1 MKLTCLQ
8 ENLSRGLNIV
18 GKAVSTRS
26 TLPVLG
32 NVLLATDQSRLKLAA
47 TNLELGINCW
57 IGARIEEKGAI
68 TLPAR
73 TLVDMVN
80 AFTAEKVSMELNVRS
95 KSLRLTCGRSEAN
108 IKGIDAEEFPLIP
121 ESEPDGVEIPSGA
134 FGEMITKTAFAA
146 ATDESR
152 PILTGV
158 LVKFD
163 GERVTMAA
171 ADGFRLSVAYSRL
184 GSPVDEPFTLIIPA
198 NSLKELNRICGDQEQ
213 PIRLTLPAGRG
224 QVIFAIKDVD
234 LVSQLIDGA
243 FPDYDQIIPTSHAT
257 RTVVAT
263 SEMLAACKAADIIAR
278 EAAHTARIRILPDD
292 ELTPGHMVVAAMSA
306 ETGDNETEIDALVD
320 GDPVEVAFNVRYLN
334 EVLSVI
340 ETPQVAVETVSE
352 SNPGVIRPVGNDDF
366 VHVIMPMHLGR

>member
-80 AFTAEKVSMELNVRS
+80 AFTAEKVSMELNVRT

>member
-80 AFTAEKVSMELNVRS
+80 AFTAEKVSMELNVRT

-146 ATDESR
+146 AADESR

>member
-68 TLPAR
+68 TIPAR

-121 ESEPDGVEIPSGA
+121 ESEPDGVEIPSGV
-134 FGEMITKTAFAA
+134 FGEMITRTAFAA

-158 LVKFD
+158 LVKFE
-163 GERVTMAA
+163 GEQVTMAA

-198 NSLKELNRICGDQEQ
+198 NSLKELNRISGHQEQ

-224 QVIFAIKDVD
+224 QVIFHMKDVD

-243 FPDYDQIIPTSHAT
+243 FPDYDQIIPTSHTT

-263 SEMLAACKAADIIAR
+263 TEMLAACKTADIIAR

-292 ELTPGHMVVAAMSA
+292 DLTPGHMVVAALSA

-340 ETPQVAVETVSE
+340 DAPQVAVETVSE
-352 SNPGVIRPVGNDDF
+352 SSPGVIRPVGSDDF

>member
-146 ATDESR
+146 AADESR

-171 ADGFRLSVAYSRL
+171 ADGFRLSVAYSGL

>member
-146 ATDESR
+146 AADESR

>member
-146 ATDESR
+146 AADESR

-171 ADGFRLSVAYSRL
+171 ADGFRLSVAYSGL

-213 PIRLTLPAGRG
+213 SIRLTLPAGRG

-243 FPDYDQIIPTSHAT
+243 FPDYDQIIPTSHTT

-263 SEMLAACKAADIIAR
+263 TEMLAACKTADIIAR
-278 EAAHTARIRILPDD
+278 EAAHTARVRVLPDD

-340 ETPQVAVETVSE
+340 DTPQVAVETVSE
-352 SNPGVIRPVGNDDF
+352 SSPGVIKPVGNDDF

>member
-18 GKAVSTRS
+18 GRAVSTRS

-57 IGARIEEKGAI
+57 IGAHIAEKGAI

-134 FGEMITKTAFAA
+134 FGEMIAKTAFAA
-146 ATDESR
+146 AADESR

-171 ADGFRLSVAYSRL
+171 ADGFRLSVAYSKL

-198 NSLKELNRICGDQEQ
+198 NSLKELQRISGDQEQ
-213 PIRLTLPAGRG
+213 PITLTLPAGRG
-224 QVIFAIKDVD
+224 QVIFHMKDID

-243 FPDYDQIIPTSHAT
+243 FPDYDQIIPASHAT

-292 ELTPGHMVVAAMSA
+292 ELTPGHMVVSAMSA

-340 ETPQVAVETVSE
+340 DTPQVAVETVSE

>member
-146 ATDESR
+146 AADESR

-171 ADGFRLSVAYSRL
+171 ADGFRLSVAYSGL

-213 PIRLTLPAGRG
+213 SIRLTLPAGRG

>member
-146 ATDESR
+146 AADESR

-213 PIRLTLPAGRG
+213 SIRLTLPAGRG

>member
-352 SNPGVIRPVGNDDF
+352 SNPGVIRPVGDDDF

>member
-334 EVLSVI
+334 EVLNVI
-340 ETPQVAVETVSE
+340 EAPQVAVETVSE
-352 SNPGVIRPVGNDDF
+352 SNPGVIRPVGDDDF
-366 VHVIMPMHLGR
+366 VHVIMPMHIGR

>member
-1 MKLTCLQ
+1 
-8 ENLSRGLNIV
+8 
-18 GKAVSTRS
+18 
-26 TLPVLG
+26 
-32 NVLLATDQSRLKLAA
+32 
-47 TNLELGINCW
+47 
-57 IGARIEEKGAI
+57 
-68 TLPAR
+68 
-73 TLVDMVN
+73 
-80 AFTAEKVSMELNVRS
+80 
-95 KSLRLTCGRSEAN
+95 LTCGRSEAN

-146 ATDESR
+146 AADESR

-171 ADGFRLSVAYSRL
+171 ADGFRLSVAYSGL

-213 PIRLTLPAGRG
+213 SIRLTLPAGRG